1 LAPGFAADFVA
12 WDLDHPREL
21 AYWFGRNPCRRVVR
35 AGVETDLPA
44 LRAAA

>member
-1 LAPGFAADFVA
+1 VA

-35 AGVETDLPA
+35 DGVETNLDT
-44 LRAAA
+44 LR